1 MISVIA
7 CLKRLHKNIPLKKL
21 QKLLL
26 MKKENSG
33 MNVIIN
39 GDSCQS
45 IIITIKNMKPFKNLS
60 SLENEALLK
69 FPAYIALLA
78 VNRDDKLDEAD
89 KRSAIKFAHIKTFS
103 CDPLL
108 TEFYKEADKVFKSN
122 IEQLDSD
129 LPKEKESREAAI
141 KKELL
146 NLDMIL
152 LKLGKHYALTMHL
165 SMKSFKEH
173 VLKAH
178 HNVLVDFLFPL
189 PIPGLTD
196 NIKKR

>member
-1 MISVIA
+1 M
-7 CLKRLHKNIPLKKL
+7 NPLKNLTL
-21 QKLLL
+21 Q
-26 MKKENSG
+26 EH
-33 MNVIIN
+33 
-39 GDSCQS
+39 
-45 IIITIKNMKPFKNLS
+45 
-60 SLENEALLK
+60 EALLK

-78 VNRDDKLDEAD
+78 INRDDKLGEAD

-108 TEFYKEADKVFKSN
+108 AEFYKEADKVFKSN

-129 LPKEKESREAAI
+129 LPGEKESREAAI
-141 KKELL
+141 KKELS
-146 NLDMIL
+146 NLDKIL
-152 LKLGKHYALTMHL
+152 LKLGKQYALTMHL

-173 VLKAH
+173 VSKAH

-189 PIPGLTD
+189 PIKGLTD